1 MAAEKIV
8 QASLSGVLLVLLS
21 GPTDT
26 AARFAILGHELIC
39 TCGCGQVLLE
49 CNHVGC
55 ASSSRMIAELRAAL
69 ARGDSDT
76 TILHA
81 FQAEYGPTALAVP
94 MFSRFNMT
102 AWIVPPAVLLLG
114 ALMTVLIIRRWNR
127 TKEVV
132 VGVESPELLAIRNE
146 IRKETEA

>member
-1 MAAEKIV
+1 MAAEKIL
-8 QASLSGVLLVLLS
+8 QISLSGALLLLLS

-26 AARFAILGHELIC
+26 EARFVILGHELIC

-55 ASSSRMIAELRAAL
+55 TSSSRMISQLRAAI

-76 TILHA
+76 TILRA
-81 FQAEYGPTALAVP
+81 FQAEYGATSLAVP

-114 ALMTVLIIRRWNR
+114 ALMAVLFIRRWNR
-127 TKEVV
+127 TPREAVTD
-132 VGVESPELLAIRNE
+132 SPDLLAIRNE